1 MLGPMLSTLCAS
13 SPFIFTPVGCHTY
26 CIPVAHMSKTEISG
40 SHLVPEFLCFAL
52 STLVFGH
59 IFMAPVKKYGRCCPP
74 FAFLSSWNIEVL
86 RSSSTLQGPL
96 DVGSKKD
103 CKSQLLTSTPALPA
117 MDGCQGGGA
126 ESGLFNR
133 ESAVLTTGV
142 PIALLVL
149 PPCPL
154 TRCLQVAHDRTETG
168 PPGRS

>member
-74 FAFLSSWNIEVL
+74 FAFLSS
-86 RSSSTLQGPL
+86 
-96 DVGSKKD
+96 
-103 CKSQLLTSTPALPA
+103 
-117 MDGCQGGGA
+117 
-126 ESGLFNR
+126 
-133 ESAVLTTGV
+133 
-142 PIALLVL
+142 
-149 PPCPL
+149 
-154 TRCLQVAHDRTETG
+154 
-168 PPGRS
+168 